1 VLSKLGDTNPAMP
14 TITKTTPRSLQTVFA
29 MTFSFSCETVNAS
42 CGHAQ
47 LEKRAAAVEL
57 RGMSSE
63 NGADCITTGALAV
76 KVFCAELIYRRIE
89 PCFRGVYT
97 ANILGEMPDIE

>member
-1 VLSKLGDTNPAMP
+1 
-14 TITKTTPRSLQTVFA
+14 
-29 MTFSFSCETVNAS
+29 MTFSFFGETVNAS

-57 RGMSSE
+57 RGLSSE

-76 KVFCAELIYRRIE
+76 KVFSAGLIYRRIE
-89 PCFRGVYT
+89 QCFRGVYT
-97 ANILGEMPDIE
+97 SNILEEMPGVK